1 MKAFNVRHMI
11 AIVALAVAAAVLIV
25 YAGTAGNADV
35 QATPQPPRMSI
46 PF

>member
-11 AIVALAVAAAVLIV
+11 AIVTLAVAAAVLIA
-25 YAGTAGNADV
+25 YADTAGNADT
-35 QATPQPPRMSI
+35 QEMPQPPQMSI